1 MNVDV
6 IVDRTPTMVI
16 TSLTW
21 REALHD
27 GTPIYLSRDPRL
39 PGCVADGDTAEEAE
53 ANLQTARLD
62 YIDSMIEN
70 GLEPPDW
77 YDPNEHWEPV
87 E

>member
-1 MNVDV
+1 MKFHASPTPSLQ
-6 IVDRTPTMVI
+6 IV
-16 TSLTW
+16 SLICL
-21 REALHD
+21 EHLSN
-27 GTPIYLSRDPRL
+27 GTPVYMANDPRL
-39 PGCVADGDTAEEAE
+39 PGCFSDGATVAEAR